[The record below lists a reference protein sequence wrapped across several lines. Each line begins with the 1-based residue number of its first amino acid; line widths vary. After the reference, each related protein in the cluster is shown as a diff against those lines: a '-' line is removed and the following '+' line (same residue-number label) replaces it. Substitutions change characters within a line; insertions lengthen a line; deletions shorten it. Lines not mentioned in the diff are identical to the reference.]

1 MPDTQSIEQQPA
13 ATAAPATGRPPFRAD
28 HVGSLLRPPDLL
40 RARDDAAAGR
50 ISGEELRAAEDTAI
64 REVVRRQQEVGL
76 ASATDGELRRESWH
90 MDFIYQLGGVK
101 KVQDDTIRV
110 AFHNKQKD
118 YEWAPPS
125 AHVVAPLTLEHTIF
139 GDAFTFLA
147 DTVKTAVPKL
157 TIPSL
162 SMVHYRGGR
171 SAIDESVYPDLDQF
185 WADLAAAYAEEV
197 RRLYDLGCRYLQL
210 DDTSLAYVNDPAQ
223 RQHIAEIGGDPEH
236 QHEQYIANI
245 NRALA
250 GRPPDLAVT
259 THMCR
264 GNNQSMWAAEGSYDF
279 VAEALFN
286 DLDVD
291 GFFCEWDDER
301 SGGFEPLRFVP
312 KGKRVVLGLVTTKRG
327 ELESK
332 DELKRRIDAAA
343 RFLDIDQLCL
353 SPQCG
358 FSSTKEGNDI
368 TPDQQWAKLALIVET
383 AQEVWALWQDA
394 STTGTAPFLIVNGP
408 VRERIGM
415 NSKGNVFGSGFR
427 ANATIGRAI
436 RLTAINAFG
445 LRPHQLDQATQGTP
459 AKYTA
464 CIAENEEESP
474 WPPLHVQFGLDP
486 SDSAATAIVIRSC
499 IHIEARH
506 TTVPE
511 QLALD
516 IAGTVSRTG
525 ALIHETISALPV
537 LGPEHARIFGQAGWS
552 KPDLSQFIRIAAW
565 KPRPSGRGGNAAS
578 PPRKCQW

>member
-1 MPDTQSIEQQPA
+1 MPDTQSTEPQPA
-13 ATAAPATGRPPFRAD
+13 ATAARAAGRPPFRAD

-90 MDFIYQLGGVK
+90 MDFIYQLGGIK
-101 KVQDDTIRV
+101 KVQDDTIKV

-125 AHVVAPLTLEHTIF
+125 AHVVAPLTLEQTIF

-147 DTVKTAVPKL
+147 DTVATAVPKL

-171 SAIDESVYPDLDQF
+171 SAIDESVYPDLSQF

-210 DDTSLAYVNDPAQ
+210 DDTSLAYMNDPAQ
-223 RQHIAEIGGDPEH
+223 RQHVAEIGGDPEH

-264 GNNQSMWAAEGSYDF
+264 GNNQSMWAAEGGYDF

-343 RFLDIDQLCL
+343 RFVDIDQLCL

-383 AQEVWALWQDA
+383 AQEVWALD
-394 STTGTAPFLIVNGP
+394 
-408 VRERIGM
+408 
-415 NSKGNVFGSGFR
+415 
-427 ANATIGRAI
+427 
-436 RLTAINAFG
+436 
-445 LRPHQLDQATQGTP
+445 
-459 AKYTA
+459 
-464 CIAENEEESP
+464 
-474 WPPLHVQFGLDP
+474 
-486 SDSAATAIVIRSC
+486 
-499 IHIEARH
+499 
-506 TTVPE
+506 
-511 QLALD
+511 
-516 IAGTVSRTG
+516 
-525 ALIHETISALPV
+525 
-537 LGPEHARIFGQAGWS
+537 
-552 KPDLSQFIRIAAW
+552 
-565 KPRPSGRGGNAAS
+565 
-578 PPRKCQW
+578 